1 MAATAAHVAIR
12 NVRSRLFSSEA
23 KLSPSTLA
31 TIAGALRD
39 ARADKSKSLPLDLVP
54 DMQKMTI
61 NDAYRTQKL
70 AYPTSN
76 AIAGAKCGATNEKG
90 MSAFGIKE
98 PFRGLIPSGCVI
110 SASSDPESVLQVT
123 AAQLKGSVLRGGEAE
138 WCFLLK
144 DYCNDDDA
152 KISWEKI
159 CSGES
164 EVTEDVIL
172 RDIVADVFP
181 AVEICGS
188 RMTGFVEAGVELTT
202 GMKIADGAGNGLVVI
217 ADTYQIGDN
226 LDLNEKISKLAE
238 LTVTSKVEGSLR
250 TVGSGAEVY
259 SHPLKSLTWLVN
271 HLLKCGESDTL
282 LMLAGKHVMTG
293 TCTGLDGFKEGEIF
307 EAIFEGYAGS
317 IKVQVVP

>member
-259 SHPLKSLTWLVN
+259 SHPLKSLTWSQQYIDINRARSDSFFTIKSVH
-271 HLLKCGESDTL
+271 HLQIF
-282 LMLAGKHVMTG
+282 V
-293 TCTGLDGFKEGEIF
+293 GL
-307 EAIFEGYAGS
+307 
-317 IKVQVVP
+317 